1 MNSSVRVV
9 LFALFSNLLLAFGKL
24 IVAIVSGSAGLMAEF
39 FHSSSDTLNQ
49 LLLLFGVKKSGE
61 KDRKNFPFGKGKEQY
76 FWSFIASILF
86 IEFSGMLSLV
96 EGYMKMQHPYALENL
111 IYISAIIIIS
121 FLLDGAAFI
130 YTVST
135 IRKNMNVGGYKSI
148 REYIGDIRDSILMNA
163 FMEDLG
169 AIAGMVIIS
178 IGTGLAF
185 FNNNYIFDAISS
197 MFVGILLIFIGI
209 YLAGINKDLLLGK
222 GLTARDREK
231 IFRIIV
237 ENENVNNVV
246 NLDGVY
252 MGPNSI
258 IIGLDLNFKDGLR
271 TEEIEMTIDSI
282 EKRIKNEIPHVKS
295 IYIEAE
301 ETKKSIYKKKTS

>member
-1 MNSSVRVV
+1 MNSSIRVV

-49 LLLLFGVKKSGE
+49 LLLLFGVKKSRE
-61 KDRKNFPFGKGKEQY
+61 KDRRNFPFGKGKEQY

-86 IEFSGMLSLV
+86 IEFSGMVSLV

-111 IYISAIIIIS
+111 IYVSAIIIIS
-121 FLLDGAAFI
+121 FILDGGAFI
-130 YTVST
+130 YTVSVM
-135 IRKNMNVGGYKSI
+135 RKNMKASGYKSI

-169 AIAGMVIIS
+169 AIVGMIIIS

-197 MFVGILLIFIGI
+197 FFVGILLIFIGI
-209 YLAGINKDLLLGK
+209 YLAGINRDLLLGK
-222 GLTARDREK
+222 GLTTRDREK
-231 IFRIIV
+231 ISRIV
-237 ENENVNNVV
+237 GENRNVNKII

-258 IIGLDLNFKDGLR
+258 IIGLDLNFKDGLT
-271 TEEIEMTIDSI
+271 TEEIEWTIDNI
-282 EKRIKNEIPHVKS
+282 EKKIKNEIPYVKS

-301 ETKKSIYKKKTS
+301 ETRKSI